1 MLKCVTKL
9 RVSYL
14 NLCGK
19 ISQEDLVLTYD
30 IELQI
35 YYRFKGDFRITVN
48 TCLCAIK
55 GKLCDVK
62 LKQICHSLTIVSDA
76 RVQIPATST
85 HPMDHTLFPGKRSEP
100 RSDASW
106 KRCGQATNWSELAI
120 ASIGLHGGA
129 FCVVYPTLG
138 WHTGSIW
145 MHLNLQL
152 GGAAKCC
159 GIFSALIDWVIS
171 DHNSYVL
178 D

>member
-120 ASIGLHGGA
+120 ASIDFMAAPLCCLSHSGLAH
-129 FCVVYPTLG
+129 
-138 WHTGSIW
+138 W
-145 MHLNLQL
+145 LNLDASESATGWCSEVLWDFFSPYRL
-152 GGAAKCC
+152 GH
-159 GIFSALIDWVIS
+159 FRS
-171 DHNSYVL
+171 
-178 D
+178 